1 MTTTAAVPEDQARAP
16 EPESRAGATET
27 PDRRAALLTL
37 LRPHRP
43 RLAGAIACGLLDQA
57 LTLAAALL
65 GARLVGEALSG
76 AAPGD
81 LTTSLWLLGA
91 LVVPKVLAAWA
102 ESYLAHDLAFRVL
115 AELRDRCYRALADLT
130 PGYLLRRRSGDIGA
144 TAMADI
150 ELLELFFAHSLSPL
164 IVAASVP
171 AACLIAAFVLDPL
184 IGAALL
190 PAIVLMATVP
200 FWLRRRSADQGRR
213 MREAT
218 GEAAAETVDA
228 VQGLAETLVFARQD
242 TQAERLRAATERL
255 GHATRAHRSRGG
267 VEKAA
272 GDAIAA
278 VGLIAVLLTAL
289 ALVNSGTLT
298 ADRVPTAA
306 VLGAFAFLPLMTLV
320 DTWRELANIRA
331 AANRLAEIVTARPDV
346 TDQSSRIRPVPEPI
360 DPTVVFEGVR
370 FRYGPDLPDAVDQ
383 VTFTVPAGS
392 TVALA
397 GHSGAGKTTCAS
409 LLLRHWDPTAGTVRV
424 GGHDLRTL
432 PLDRLRRLIAAVP
445 QETYLFNLSIRDNIR
460 LARPDATDTEVE
472 EAARAAHAHDFVAA
486 LPDGYDTPAGEGGA
500 HLSGGQR
507 QRIAIARALLTGAP
521 VLVLDEAV
529 SNLDAESEAGV
540 DRALRAARTS
550 RTTLIVAH
558 RPSTLRTADTV
569 VLLDGGRI
577 LDAGP
582 HDTLLARSPAY
593 RRLLNESARQVS

>member
-1 MTTTAAVPEDQARAP
+1 MTTAAIVTEAP
-16 EPESRAGATET
+16 GRP
-27 PDRRAALLTL
+27 AALRTL
-37 LRPHRP
+37 LRPHAS

-57 LTLAAALL
+57 FALAAALL
-65 GARLVGEALSG
+65 GAHLVGQALSG
-76 AAPGD
+76 AEPGA
-81 LTTSLWLLGA
+81 LTASLWLLGA

-150 ELLELFFAHSLSPL
+150 ELLELFFAHNLSPL

-171 AACLIAAFVLDPL
+171 PACLIAAFVLDPL

-190 PAIVLMATVP
+190 LAIVLMATVP
-200 FWLRRRSADQGRR
+200 FWLRRRSAEQGRR

-228 VQGLAETLVFARQD
+228 VQGLAETLVFARED

-289 ALVNSGTLT
+289 ALVNSGHL
-298 ADRVPTAA
+298 AAGQVPTAA

-320 DTWRELANIRA
+320 GIWRELANIRA
-331 AANRLAEIVTARPDV
+331 AANRLTEIVTAHPDV
-346 TDQSSRIRPVPEPI
+346 TDQSSEAQPVPEPI
-360 DPTVVFEGVR
+360 DPTVVFEDVR

-409 LLLRHWDPTAGTVRV
+409 LLLRHWDPTGGTVRV
-424 GGHDLRTL
+424 GGHDLRAL
-432 PLDRLRRLIAAVP
+432 PLARLRQLIAAVP

-472 EAARAAHAHDFVAA
+472 DAARAAHAHDFIVDD
-486 LPDGYDTPAGEGGA
+486 LPDGYDTPAGERGA

-529 SNLDAESEAGV
+529 SNLDAESEAEV
-540 DRALRAARTS
+540 DRALRSARTG
-550 RTTLIVAH
+550 RTLIVAH

-569 VLLDGGRI
+569 VLLEGGRI
-577 LDAGP
+577 IDTGP
-582 HDTLLARSPAY
+582 HHALLARSPAY
-593 RRLLNESARQVS
+593 RRLLNESARTAG